1 MPNLILRFDMRSPD
15 FGAEPRA
22 LYAAALEMAEWADA
36 HGYAEI
42 MLSEHHGQEDAY
54 LPSPLTLAAAMAA
67 RTQRVRIRISALV
80 LPLHDPL
87 RVAEDVAVVDQLSG
101 GRIELVLV
109 GGFVPSE
116 FEMFDRDLAARARRV
131 AEGVATL
138 KQAWTGEPFVHEGR
152 EVRVR
157 PTPVQVPHP
166 PLLLGGSSEPAARRA
181 ARIADGFVPI
191 VPELYAVYEA
201 TCREL
206 GKPAAPDRVLGPP
219 FLHVCRDPDAAWS
232 RITPHALHETNS
244 YSRWYSEAGI
254 TGPYQPT
261 LDADALRASGG
272 YAVLTPEDC
281 VSTLRTLGEDA
292 WIFVHPLMGG
302 LDPKLG
308 WESMQL
314 LDDEV
319 LPALRG

>member
-1 MPNLILRFDMRSPD
+1 MPNLILRFDMRSPE
-15 FGAEPRA
+15 FGAAPRK

-36 HGYAEI
+36 RGYAEI

-54 LPSPLTLAAAMAA
+54 LPSPLTMAAAIAA
-67 RTQRVRIRISALV
+67 RTRRARIRISALV

-116 FEMFDRDLAARARRV
+116 FEMFDRDLTKRARHV
-131 AEGVATL
+131 SEGVETL
-138 KQAWTGEPFVHEGR
+138 KQAWTGEAFLHAGR

-157 PTPVQVPHP
+157 PRPLQEPHP

-191 VPELYAVYEA
+191 VPELYPVYEEA
-201 TCREL
+201 CRQL
-206 GKPAAPDRVLGPP
+206 GKTPAADRVLGPP
-219 FLHVCRDPDAAWS
+219 FLHVCRDPDATWS
-232 RITPHALHETNS
+232 MIAPHALHETNS

-254 TGPYQPT
+254 TGPYQPIE
-261 LDADALRASGG
+261 DADALRASGG
-272 YAVLTPEDC
+272 YQLLTPEDC
-281 VSTLRTLGEDA
+281 VDRLRELGEDA
-292 WIFVHPLMGG
+292 WIFVHPLMAG
-302 LDPKLG
+302 LDPQLG

-314 LDDEV
+314 LHDEV
-319 LPALRG
+319 LPALRA